1 MTALFQQLPSVDK
14 ILKTS
19 QGSQLITEFGHTA
32 VVAICRE
39 LLTQARQFIQKNNQ
53 LPEYFS
59 NFDRTFVEIHSRLQ
73 KQNQVQIKAVH
84 NLTGTVLHTNLGRAL
99 WSEAAQQAALSAMKK
114 KCFA

>member
-19 QGSQLITEFGHTA
+19 QGLKLITEFGHSA
-32 VVAICRE
+32 VVETCRE

-59 NFDRTFVEIHSRLQ
+59 NFNRTFVEIHSRLQ
-73 KQNQVQIKAVH
+73 NKTKYKAK
-84 NLTGTVLHTNLGRAL
+84 R
-99 WSEAAQQAALSAMKK
+99 
-114 KCFA
+114 CII

>member
-1 MTALFQQLPSVDK
+1 MSRIINPSSSIYK
-14 ILKTS
+14 
-19 QGSQLITEFGHTA
+19 
-32 VVAICRE
+32 
-39 LLTQARQFIQKNNQ
+39 KNNQ

-99 WSEAAQQAALSAMKK
+99 WSEAAQQAALSAMQKM
-114 KCFA
+114 FRLNMI